1 MKVDE
6 LKRAKDQWPFQP
18 FEIRMADGRSIT
30 VRHPDTLAWD
40 PETPRTAI
48 VLIEG
53 GGWEFID
60 VALITSLGIPAPKR
74 SAERPSAGDN
84 AA

>member
-6 LKRAKDQWPFQP
+6 LKRAKDQRPFQP
-18 FEIRMADGRSIT
+18 FEIRTADGRSIT

-40 PETPRTAI
+40 PASPRTAV
-48 VLIEG
+48 VLVEG

-60 VALITSLGIPAPKR
+60 VALITSLGIPAPR
-74 SAERPSAGDN
+74 PSAEDSSAGDN
-84 AA
+84 GS